1 MIRIG
6 VDVGGTF
13 TDLILVNDATNELFV
28 YKTPSTLKDQ
38 SEGVIEGV
46 KEICKLANISVSD
59 VDYVLHGT
67 TVATNITI
75 ENNGAQVG
83 MLTTRNYR
91 DILHIARH
99 KKLENFSIQ
108 QQLPW
113 QTNPLVQRRHRI
125 PITEKLAAPHGD
137 IKIPLN
143 EQEVIDAVSQL
154 KANNVESIIICFL
167 FSFLND
173 VHEKRAKEIVL
184 NHWPEVQ
191 CFTSSEIAAQMR
203 EYERF
208 STAAMNAYV
217 APKVNLYLQNLVCSL
232 ERIGVKGELQ
242 IMQSSGGMATT
253 KMASERPVTLLKSGP
268 AGGVLAA
275 AWCGE
280 MENVPNIISVDIGGT
295 SADISLVPNNQP
307 KIINPRDCEV
317 NSYPVLVPMID
328 VETIGAG
335 GGSVAYIDEGGAFR
349 VGPRSAGATP
359 GPACYGLGG
368 EEPCVTDANVVLG
381 RLDPEQF
388 LGGDKTLHDNLSVKT
403 IEEKLCKPLQMSK
416 EEAALGILKIIN
428 NNMALSIRAN
438 SVRKGIDP
446 REYAILAAGGAGPL
460 HSISLAETI
469 GSNLVVVPN
478 FPGITAATGLLA
490 GDIKYDFIKSH
501 VTNLS
506 TTDTNL
512 ELSINQTLQTVVNE
526 AANQLKID
534 GIATHNIILERIAE
548 CRYAGQGFELRV
560 TIPNGPITHQSIQEI
575 ANAFHEAHHLEYGH
589 SFPTNEVELITIRVI
604 ATGKTPELIMPSLEV
619 GGRVNPEEA
628 ILYERPTIF
637 EVNGMIDMY
646 PTPRYARERLLAYD
660 IVEGPAIIVQRDS
673 TTLIPP
679 HWHIAISGKGTL
691 FAKPK
696 VTKDGAAVNVQH
708 YFEKVGVPVC

>member
-13 TDLILVNDATNELFV
+13 TDLILVNDTTNELFV
-28 YKTPSTLKDQ
+28 YKTPSTLHDQ
-38 SEGVIEGV
+38 SEGVIEGIQA
-46 KEICKLANISVSD
+46 ICKLANISVSD

-75 ENNGAQVG
+75 ENNGAKVG

-113 QTNPLVQRRHRI
+113 QTNPLVQRRHRL
-125 PITEKLAAPHGD
+125 PITEKLSAPNGD
-137 IKIPLN
+137 IKVPLN
-143 EQEVIDAVSQL
+143 EQEVIDAVAQL
-154 KANNVESIIICFL
+154 KADGVESIIICFL

-173 VHEKRAKEIVL
+173 VHEKQAKSIVL
-184 NHWPEVQ
+184 KHWPEVQ
-191 CFTSSEIAAQMR
+191 CFTSSEIASQMR

-280 MENVPNIISVDIGGT
+280 MENIPNLISVDIGGT
-295 SADISLVPNNQP
+295 SADISLIPENQP

-335 GGSVAYIDEGGAFR
+335 GGSVAYVDEGGAFR

-388 LGGDKTLHDNLSVKT
+388 LGGDKKLHDDLSVKA
-403 IEEKLCKPLQMSK
+403 IEEKLCKPLQLSK

-446 REYAILAAGGAGPL
+446 RDYAVLAAGGAGPL
-460 HSISLAETI
+460 HSVSLAETV

-490 GDIKYDFIKSH
+490 GDIKYDFIQSH
-501 VTNLS
+501 VSKLTATNP
-506 TTDTNL
+506 NL
-512 ELSINQTLQTVVNE
+512 VASVQQTLQNLMEE
-526 AANQLKID
+526 ATSQLVAD
-534 GIATHNIILERIAE
+534 GIAAQNMILERIAE
-548 CRYAGQGFELRV
+548 CRYTGQGFELRV
-560 TIPNGPITHQSIQEI
+560 TIPDGPITQQSIQHI
-575 ANAFHEAHHLEYGH
+575 ANTFHEAHHLEYGH
-589 SFPTNEVELITIRVI
+589 SFPSNEVELITIRVI
-604 ATGKTPELIMPSLEV
+604 ATGKTPALTMPSLEK
-619 GGRVNPEEA
+619 GGRMNPEEA
-628 ILYERPTIF
+628 ILYERPTTF
-637 EVNGMIDMY
+637 EVNGIIDTY
-646 PTPRYARERLLAYD
+646 ATPRYTREKLLAYD
-660 IVEGPAIIVQRDS
+660 VVEGPAIIVQRDS

-679 HWHIAISGKGTL
+679 HWHVAISEKGTL

-696 VTKDGAAVNVQH
+696 VTKDGAAMAVQH
-708 YFEKVGVPVC
+708 YFEKAGAFV

>member
-13 TDLILVNDATNELFV
+13 TDLILVNDATDELFV
-28 YKTPSTLKDQ
+28 YKTPSTLHDQ
-38 SEGVIEGV
+38 SKGVIEGIQ
-46 KEICKLANISVSD
+46 EICKLANIAVSD

-75 ENNGAQVG
+75 ENNGAKVG

-113 QTNPLVQRRHRI
+113 QTNPLVKRRHRI
-125 PITEKLAAPHGD
+125 PITEKLAAPNGN
-137 IKIPLN
+137 IKTPLN
-143 EQEVIDAVSQL
+143 EQEVIDAVQQL
-154 KANNVESIIICFL
+154 KADNVESIIICFL
-167 FSFLND
+167 FAFLNN

-184 NHWPEVQ
+184 EHWPEVQ
-191 CFTSSEIAAQMR
+191 CFTSSEIASQMR

-208 STAAMNAYV
+208 STTAMNAYV

-232 ERIGVKGELQ
+232 EQIGVKGELQ

-253 KMASERPVTLLKSGP
+253 TMASERPVTLLKSGP

-275 AWCGE
+275 AWCGK
-280 MENVPNIISVDIGGT
+280 MEKVPNLISVDIGGT
-295 SADISLVPNNQP
+295 SADISLIPENQP

-368 EEPCVTDANVVLG
+368 DEPCVTDANVVLG

-388 LGGDKTLHDNLSVKT
+388 LGGDKTLHDELSVKA
-403 IEEKLCKPLQMSK
+403 IEEKLGKPLQMTK

-446 REYAILAAGGAGPL
+446 REYAVLAAGGAGPL
-460 HSISLAETI
+460 HSVSLAETI

-490 GDIKYDFIKSH
+490 GDIKYDFIQSH
-501 VTNLS
+501 VKKLS
-506 TTDTNL
+506 VTDASL
-512 ELSINQTLQTVVNE
+512 AESIDQTLQKVVNG
-526 AANQLKID
+526 AITQLTAD
-534 GIATHNIILERIAE
+534 GITTDNIVLERIAE

-560 TIPNGPITHQSIQEI
+560 AIPDGSVTPESIQEI
-575 ANAFHEAHHLEYGH
+575 ANAFHEAHHIEYGH
-589 SFPTNEVELITIRVI
+589 SFPTNEVELITLRVI
-604 ATGKTPELIMPSLEV
+604 ATGKTPELVMPSLEK
-619 GGRVNPEEA
+619 GGRTNPEDA
-628 ILYERPTIF
+628 ILYERSTTF
-637 EVNGMIDMY
+637 EVNGIVDTY
-646 PTPRYARERLLAYD
+646 PTPRYAREKLLAYD

-679 HWHIAISGKGTL
+679 HWHVAISEKGTL

-696 VTKDGAAVNVQH
+696 ITTGGAAVDVQH
-708 YFEKVGVPVC
+708 YFEKAGVSV